1 MNVMVVDDERIILQT
16 ETIMIRK
23 LLQDAKVE
31 SFSNMEDALGYAR
44 SNSVAIAFLD
54 INLEAGSGMKL
65 ARELQDM
72 YPEVNIIFCTGY
84 AEYSLEALEL
94 YCSGYLMK
102 PITEEKLKG
111 ALRRLRYGVSEK
123 VENFVV
129 NCFGNF
135 EVTYNGTPV
144 KFKYGKT
151 KQLFAYLID
160 RKGAV
165 VGIKEI
171 MAAICEDDEKES
183 YIRNLKADLINTF
196 RLLGIDQVLV
206 QEWGKIGVNKDKI
219 NCDYYDYLQGNK
231 QKFHGEYMSQY
242 SFGEETLAVLG

>member
-1 MNVMVVDDERIILQT
+1 MNVIVVDDERIILQT
-16 ETIMIRK
+16 ETIMIKK
-23 LLQDAKVE
+23 LLQDANVE
-31 SFSNMEDALGYAR
+31 SFSNMEETLEYAR
-44 SNSVAIAFLD
+44 NNSIAIAFLD

-65 ARELQDM
+65 ARELQEL

-94 YCSGYLMK
+94 YCSAYLMK
-102 PITEEKLKG
+102 PITEEKLEAAMKK
-111 ALRRLRYGVSEK
+111 LRYTVSNK
-123 VENFVV
+123 VENLLVS
-129 NCFGNF
+129 CFGNF
-135 EVTYNGTPV
+135 EVTYKGIPI

-151 KQLFAYLID
+151 KQMFAYLID

-165 VGIKEI
+165 VSTKEI

-183 YIRNLKADLINTF
+183 YMRNIKEDLINTF
-196 RLLGIDQVLV
+196 RLLGIEQALV

-219 NCDYYDYLQGNK
+219 DCDYYDYLQGNK
-231 QKFHGEYMSQY
+231 QRFHGEYMSQY